1 MHRIEEEPVTLANET
16 PTTQKPSRTAKE
28 QAEIALKAAAEGR
41 WKDASEA
48 NAAILAL
55 GDAIKVEER
64 VEAQNRLA
72 KCLWELGDLAGSK
85 KEYQTT
91 LALDPL
97 NRIAERNLERL
108 KGLIKQVGK
117 KTSASSE
124 GATTPAGIFI
134 QEAGTT
140 GFAALTHVADAGT
153 LAQVNPGDA
162 VELIV
167 LGNRLIAKAN
177 GVEIGRVEPRI
188 AARLVKLIGDGN
200 TYTSGITSISG
211 GDIRIIIREE
221 HVSAGNVG
229 KVSFPTA
236 TRTSDERPYTKGS
249 FFREDEGFS
258 DDDEESYEE
267 ETPIV
272 ERPSVEPPEKTSD
285 DAFLPE
291 SEEAGSN
298 DE

>member
-1 MHRIEEEPVTLANET
+1 MKEENVTLANES
-16 PTTQKPSRTAKE
+16 PTQKPGRA
-28 QAEIALKAAAEGR
+28 ARDHADVALKAAAEGR
-41 WKDASEA
+41 WQEAADANRA
-48 NAAILAL
+48 VLAFAAE
-55 GDAIKVEER
+55 IKVEER
-64 VEAQNRLA
+64 IEAQNRLA
-72 KCLWELGDLAGSK
+72 KCLWELGDLAASK
-85 KEYQTT
+85 KEYQVT
-91 LALDPL
+91 LTLDPL

-117 KTSASSE
+117 KTTPSSE

-140 GFAALTHVADAGT
+140 GFAHLTNVADVAT

-162 VELIV
+162 VEL
-167 LGNRLIAKAN
+167 LTLSNRLVAKAN

-188 AARLVKLIGDGN
+188 AARLLKLIADGN
-200 TYTSGITSISG
+200 VYSAGITSISG

-221 HVSAGNVG
+221 SVSAKNLG

-236 TRTSDERPYTKGS
+236 TRTNDERPYTKGS

-258 DDDEESYEE
+258 DDDDDDTHED
-267 ETPIV
+267 ETPV
-272 ERPSVEPPEKTSD
+272 ADRVTAEPPEKTAD

-291 SEEAGSN
+291 SEEAGTS
-298 DE
+298 EE

>member
-1 MHRIEEEPVTLANET
+1 MTLANES
-16 PTTQKPSRTAKE
+16 PTQKPGRA
-28 QAEIALKAAAEGR
+28 ARDHADVALKAAAEGR
-41 WKDASEA
+41 WQEAADANRA
-48 NAAILAL
+48 VLAFAAE
-55 GDAIKVEER
+55 IKVEER
-64 VEAQNRLA
+64 IEAQNRLA

-85 KEYQTT
+85 KEYQVT
-91 LALDPL
+91 LTLDPL

-117 KTSASSE
+117 KTTPSSE

-140 GFAALTHVADAGT
+140 GFAHLTNVADVAT

-162 VELIV
+162 VEL
-167 LGNRLIAKAN
+167 LTLSNRLIAKAN

-188 AARLVKLIGDGN
+188 AARLLKLIADGN
-200 TYTSGITSISG
+200 VYSAGITSISG

-221 HVSAGNVG
+221 SVSAKNVG

-236 TRTSDERPYTKGS
+236 TRTNDERPYTKGS

-258 DDDEESYEE
+258 DDDDDDTYEDDAPVADRV
-267 ETPIV
+267 TA
-272 ERPSVEPPEKTSD
+272 EPPEKTAD

-291 SEEAGSN
+291 SEEAGTS
-298 DE
+298 EE

>member
-1 MHRIEEEPVTLANET
+1 MTLANES
-16 PTTQKPSRTAKE
+16 PTQKPGRA
-28 QAEIALKAAAEGR
+28 ARDHADVALKAAAEGR
-41 WKDASEA
+41 WQEA
-48 NAAILAL
+48 ADENRAVLAFAAE
-55 GDAIKVEER
+55 IKVEER
-64 VEAQNRLA
+64 IEAQNRLA

-85 KEYQTT
+85 KEYQVT
-91 LALDPL
+91 LTLDPL

-117 KTSASSE
+117 KTTPSSE

-140 GFAALTHVADAGT
+140 GFAHLTNVADVAT

-162 VELIV
+162 VELIT
-167 LGNRLIAKAN
+167 LSNRLIAKAN

-188 AARLVKLIGDGN
+188 AARLLKLIADGN
-200 TYTSGITSISG
+200 VYSAGITSISG

-221 HVSAGNVG
+221 SVSAKNLG

-236 TRTSDERPYTKGS
+236 TRTNDERPYTKGS

-258 DDDEESYEE
+258 DDDDDDTYEDDAPVADRI
-267 ETPIV
+267 TA
-272 ERPSVEPPEKTSD
+272 EPPEKTAD

-291 SEEAGSN
+291 SEEAGTS
-298 DE
+298 EE

>member
-1 MHRIEEEPVTLANET
+1 MTLANES
-16 PTTQKPSRTAKE
+16 PTQKPGRA
-28 QAEIALKAAAEGR
+28 ARDHADVALKAAAEGR
-41 WKDASEA
+41 WQEAADANRA
-48 NAAILAL
+48 VLAFAAE
-55 GDAIKVEER
+55 IKVEER
-64 VEAQNRLA
+64 IEAQNRLA

-85 KEYQTT
+85 KEYQVT
-91 LALDPL
+91 LTLDPL

-117 KTSASSE
+117 KTTPSSE

-140 GFAALTHVADAGT
+140 GFAHLTNVADVAT

-162 VELIV
+162 VEL
-167 LGNRLIAKAN
+167 LTLSNRLIAKAN
-177 GVEIGRVEPRI
+177 GIEIGRVEPRI
-188 AARLVKLIGDGN
+188 AARLFKLIADGN
-200 TYTSGITSISG
+200 VYSAGITSISG

-221 HVSAGNVG
+221 SVSAKNLG

-236 TRTSDERPYTKGS
+236 TRTNDERPYTKGS

-258 DDDEESYEE
+258 DDDDDDTYED
-267 ETPIV
+267 ETPV
-272 ERPSVEPPEKTSD
+272 ADRVTAEPPEKTAD

-291 SEEAGSN
+291 SEEAGSS
-298 DE
+298 EE

>member
-1 MHRIEEEPVTLANET
+1 VKELNMTLANES
-16 PTTQKPSRTAKE
+16 PTQKPTRA
-28 QAEIALKAAAEGR
+28 ARDHADAALKAAAEGR
-41 WKDASEA
+41 WQEA
-48 NAAILAL
+48 ADENRAVLAFAAE
-55 GDAIKVEER
+55 IKVEER
-64 VEAQNRLA
+64 IEAQNRLA

-85 KEYQTT
+85 KEYQAT

-117 KTSASSE
+117 KTTASTE

-140 GFAALTHVADAGT
+140 GFAALTNVADAGT
-153 LAQVNPGDA
+153 LAQVNPGDS

-211 GDIRIIIREE
+211 GDIRVIIREE

-249 FFREDEGFS
+249 FFRDDEGFG
-258 DDDEESYEE
+258 DDDEDTYEE
-267 ETPIV
+267 ETPAV
-272 ERPSVEPPEKTSD
+272 ERPSAEPPEKTSD

-291 SEEAGSN
+291 SEEAGHN
-298 DE
+298 DD

>member
-1 MHRIEEEPVTLANET
+1 MTLANES
-16 PTTQKPSRTAKE
+16 PTQKPGRA
-28 QAEIALKAAAEGR
+28 ARDHADVALKAAAEGR
-41 WKDASEA
+41 WQEAADANRA
-48 NAAILAL
+48 VLAFAAE
-55 GDAIKVEER
+55 IKVEER
-64 VEAQNRLA
+64 IEAQNRLA

-85 KEYQTT
+85 KEYQLT
-91 LALDPL
+91 LTLDPL

-117 KTSASSE
+117 KITPSSD

-140 GFAALTHVADAGT
+140 GFAHLTNVADVAT

-162 VELIV
+162 VEL
-167 LGNRLIAKAN
+167 LTLSNRLIAKAN

-188 AARLVKLIGDGN
+188 AARLLKLIADGN
-200 TYTSGITSISG
+200 VYSAGITSISG

-221 HVSAGNVG
+221 SVSAKNLG

-236 TRTSDERPYTKGS
+236 TRTNDERPYTKGS

-258 DDDEESYEE
+258 DDDDDDTYEDDAPVADRV
-267 ETPIV
+267 TA
-272 ERPSVEPPEKTSD
+272 EPPEKTAD

-291 SEEAGSN
+291 SEEAGTS
-298 DE
+298 EE

>member
-1 MHRIEEEPVTLANET
+1 MKEENVTLANES
-16 PTTQKPSRTAKE
+16 PTQKPGRA
-28 QAEIALKAAAEGR
+28 ARDHADVALKAAAEGR
-41 WKDASEA
+41 WQEAADANRA
-48 NAAILAL
+48 VLAFAAE
-55 GDAIKVEER
+55 IKVEER
-64 VEAQNRLA
+64 IEAQNRLA

-85 KEYQTT
+85 KEYQVT
-91 LALDPL
+91 LTLDPL

-117 KTSASSE
+117 KTTPSSE

-140 GFAALTHVADAGT
+140 GFAHLTNVADVAT

-162 VELIV
+162 VEL
-167 LGNRLIAKAN
+167 LTLSNRLIAKAN

-188 AARLVKLIGDGN
+188 AARLLKLIADGN
-200 TYTSGITSISG
+200 VYSAGITSISG

-221 HVSAGNVG
+221 SVSAKNLG

-236 TRTSDERPYTKGS
+236 TRTNDERPYTKGS

-258 DDDEESYEE
+258 DDDDDDSYEE
-267 ETPIV
+267 DAPVADRVTA
-272 ERPSVEPPEKTSD
+272 EPPEKTAD

-291 SEEAGSN
+291 SEEAGTS
-298 DE
+298 EE

>member
-1 MHRIEEEPVTLANET
+1 MTLVNES
-16 PTTQKPSRTAKE
+16 PTQKPGRA
-28 QAEIALKAAAEGR
+28 ARDHADVALKAAAEGR
-41 WKDASEA
+41 WQEAADANRA
-48 NAAILAL
+48 VLAFAAE
-55 GDAIKVEER
+55 IKVEER
-64 VEAQNRLA
+64 IEAQNRLA

-85 KEYQTT
+85 KEYQVT
-91 LALDPL
+91 LTLDPL

-117 KTSASSE
+117 KTTPSSE

-140 GFAALTHVADAGT
+140 GFAHLTNVADVAT

-162 VELIV
+162 VEL
-167 LGNRLIAKAN
+167 LTLSNRLIAKAN
-177 GVEIGRVEPRI
+177 GIEIGRVEPRI
-188 AARLVKLIGDGN
+188 AARLLKLIADGN
-200 TYTSGITSISG
+200 VYSAGITSISG

-221 HVSAGNVG
+221 SVSAKNLG

-236 TRTSDERPYTKGS
+236 TRTNDERPYTKGS

-258 DDDEESYEE
+258 DDDDDDTYEE
-267 ETPIV
+267 DAPVADRVTA
-272 ERPSVEPPEKTSD
+272 EPPEKTAD

-291 SEEAGSN
+291 SEEAGTS
-298 DE
+298 EE

>member
-1 MHRIEEEPVTLANET
+1 MKEENVTLANES
-16 PTTQKPSRTAKE
+16 PTQKPGRA
-28 QAEIALKAAAEGR
+28 ARDHADVALKAAAEGR
-41 WKDASEA
+41 WQEAADANRA
-48 NAAILAL
+48 VLAFAAE
-55 GDAIKVEER
+55 IKVEER
-64 VEAQNRLA
+64 IEAQNRLA

-85 KEYQTT
+85 KEYQVT
-91 LALDPL
+91 LTLDPL

-117 KTSASSE
+117 KTTPSSE

-140 GFAALTHVADAGT
+140 GFAHLTNVADVAT

-162 VELIV
+162 VELIT
-167 LGNRLIAKAN
+167 LSNRLIAKAN

-188 AARLVKLIGDGN
+188 AARLLKLIADGN
-200 TYTSGITSISG
+200 VYSAGITSISG

-221 HVSAGNVG
+221 SVSAKNLG

-236 TRTSDERPYTKGS
+236 TRTNDERPYTKGS

-258 DDDEESYEE
+258 DDDDDDTYEDDAPVADRI
-267 ETPIV
+267 TA
-272 ERPSVEPPEKTSD
+272 EPPEKTAD

-291 SEEAGSN
+291 SEEAGTS
-298 DE
+298 EE

>member
-1 MHRIEEEPVTLANET
+1 MTLTNES
-16 PTTQKPSRTAKE
+16 PTQKPGRA
-28 QAEIALKAAAEGR
+28 ARDHADVALKAAAEGR
-41 WKDASEA
+41 WQEAAEA
-48 NAAILAL
+48 NRAVLAFAAE
-55 GDAIKVEER
+55 IKVEER
-64 VEAQNRLA
+64 IEAQNRLA

-85 KEYQTT
+85 KEYQVT
-91 LALDPL
+91 LTLDPL

-117 KTSASSE
+117 KTTPSSE

-140 GFAALTHVADAGT
+140 GFAHLTNVADVAT

-162 VELIV
+162 VEL
-167 LGNRLIAKAN
+167 LTLSNRLIAKAN
-177 GVEIGRVEPRI
+177 GIEIGRVEPRI
-188 AARLVKLIGDGN
+188 AARLLKLIADGN
-200 TYTSGITSISG
+200 IYSAGITSISG

-221 HVSAGNVG
+221 SVSAKNLG

-236 TRTSDERPYTKGS
+236 TRTNDERPYTKGS

-258 DDDEESYEE
+258 DDDDDDTYED
-267 ETPIV
+267 ETPV
-272 ERPSVEPPEKTSD
+272 ADRVTAEPPEKTAD

-291 SEEAGSN
+291 SEEAGSS
-298 DE
+298 EE

>member
-1 MHRIEEEPVTLANET
+1 MKEENVTLANES
-16 PTTQKPSRTAKE
+16 PTQKPGRA
-28 QAEIALKAAAEGR
+28 ARDHADVALKAAAEGR
-41 WKDASEA
+41 WQEA
-48 NAAILAL
+48 AAANRAVLAF
-55 GDAIKVEER
+55 AAEIKVEER
-64 VEAQNRLA
+64 IEAQNRLA

-85 KEYQTT
+85 KEYQVT
-91 LALDPL
+91 LTLDPL

-117 KTSASSE
+117 KTTPSSE

-140 GFAALTHVADAGT
+140 GFAHLTNVADVAT

-162 VELIV
+162 VEL
-167 LGNRLIAKAN
+167 LTLSNRLIAKAN
-177 GVEIGRVEPRI
+177 GIEIGRVEPRI
-188 AARLVKLIGDGN
+188 AARLLKLIADGN
-200 TYTSGITSISG
+200 VYSAGITSISG

-221 HVSAGNVG
+221 SVSAKNLG

-236 TRTSDERPYTKGS
+236 TRTNDERPYTKGS

-258 DDDEESYEE
+258 DDDDDDTYED
-267 ETPIV
+267 ETPV
-272 ERPSVEPPEKTSD
+272 ADRVTAEPPEKTAD

-291 SEEAGSN
+291 SEEAGSS
-298 DE
+298 EE

>member
-1 MHRIEEEPVTLANET
+1 MKEENVTLANES
-16 PTTQKPSRTAKE
+16 PTQKPGRA
-28 QAEIALKAAAEGR
+28 ARDHADVALKAAAEGR
-41 WKDASEA
+41 WQEAADANRA
-48 NAAILAL
+48 VLAFAAE
-55 GDAIKVEER
+55 IKVEER
-64 VEAQNRLA
+64 IEAQNRLA

-85 KEYQTT
+85 KEYQVT
-91 LALDPL
+91 LTLDPL

-117 KTSASSE
+117 KTTPSSE

-140 GFAALTHVADAGT
+140 GFDHLTNVADVAT

-162 VELIV
+162 VEL
-167 LGNRLIAKAN
+167 LTLSNRLIAKAN
-177 GVEIGRVEPRI
+177 GIEIGRVEPRI
-188 AARLVKLIGDGN
+188 AARLLKLIADGN
-200 TYTSGITSISG
+200 VYSAGITSISG

-221 HVSAGNVG
+221 SVSAKNLG

-236 TRTSDERPYTKGS
+236 TRTNDERPYTKGS

-258 DDDEESYEE
+258 DDDDDDTYED
-267 ETPIV
+267 ETPV
-272 ERPSVEPPEKTSD
+272 ADRVTAEPPEKTAD

-291 SEEAGSN
+291 SEEAGSS
-298 DE
+298 EE

>member
-1 MHRIEEEPVTLANET
+1 MTLANES
-16 PTTQKPSRTAKE
+16 PTQKPGRA
-28 QAEIALKAAAEGR
+28 ARDHADVALKAAAEGR
-41 WKDASEA
+41 WQEAADANRA
-48 NAAILAL
+48 VLAFAAE
-55 GDAIKVEER
+55 IKVEER
-64 VEAQNRLA
+64 IEAQNRLA

-85 KEYQTT
+85 KEYQVT
-91 LALDPL
+91 LTLDPL

-117 KTSASSE
+117 KTTPSSE

-140 GFAALTHVADAGT
+140 GFAHLTNVADVAT

-162 VELIV
+162 VEL
-167 LGNRLIAKAN
+167 LTLSNRLIAKAN
-177 GVEIGRVEPRI
+177 GIEIGRVEPRI
-188 AARLVKLIGDGN
+188 AARLFKLIADGN
-200 TYTSGITSISG
+200 IYSAGITSISG

-221 HVSAGNVG
+221 SVSAKNLG

-236 TRTSDERPYTKGS
+236 TRTNDERPYTKGS

-258 DDDEESYEE
+258 DDDDDDTYED
-267 ETPIV
+267 ETPV
-272 ERPSVEPPEKTSD
+272 ADRVTAEPPEKTAD

-291 SEEAGSN
+291 SEEAGSS
-298 DE
+298 EE

>member
-1 MHRIEEEPVTLANET
+1 VTLVNES
-16 PTTQKPSRTAKE
+16 PTQKPGRA
-28 QAEIALKAAAEGR
+28 ARDHADVALKAAAEGR
-41 WKDASEA
+41 WQEAADANRA
-48 NAAILAL
+48 VLAFAAE
-55 GDAIKVEER
+55 IKVEER
-64 VEAQNRLA
+64 IEAQNRLA

-85 KEYQTT
+85 KEYQVT
-91 LALDPL
+91 LTLDPL

-108 KGLIKQVGK
+108 KGLIKEVGK
-117 KTSASSE
+117 KTTPSSE

-140 GFAALTHVADAGT
+140 GFAHLTNVADVAT

-162 VELIV
+162 VEL
-167 LGNRLIAKAN
+167 LTLSNRLIAKAN

-188 AARLVKLIGDGN
+188 AARLLKLIADGN
-200 TYTSGITSISG
+200 VYSAGITSISG

-221 HVSAGNVG
+221 SVSAKNLG

-236 TRTSDERPYTKGS
+236 TRTNDERPYTKGS

-258 DDDEESYEE
+258 DDDDDDTYEDDAPVADRV
-267 ETPIV
+267 TA
-272 ERPSVEPPEKTSD
+272 EPPEKTAD

-291 SEEAGSN
+291 SEEAGSS
-298 DE
+298 EE

>member
-1 MHRIEEEPVTLANET
+1 MTLANET

-28 QAEIALKAAAEGR
+28 QADIALKAAAAGR
-41 WKDASEA
+41 WQEASEA
-48 NAAILAL
+48 NNAILAL

-64 VEAQNRLA
+64 IEAQNRLA
-72 KCLWELGDLAGSK
+72 KCLWEQGDLAGSK
-85 KEYQTT
+85 KEYQVT
-91 LALDPL
+91 LTLDPL

-117 KTSASSE
+117 KTTPSSE

-140 GFAALTHVADAGT
+140 GFAHLTNVADVAT

-162 VELIV
+162 VEL
-167 LGNRLIAKAN
+167 LTLSNRLIAKAN
-177 GVEIGRVEPRI
+177 GIEIGRVEPRI
-188 AARLVKLIGDGN
+188 AARLLKLIADGN
-200 TYTSGITSISG
+200 VYSAGITSISG

-221 HVSAGNVG
+221 SVSAKNLG

-236 TRTSDERPYTKGS
+236 TRTNDERPYTKGS

-258 DDDEESYEE
+258 DDDDDDTYED
-267 ETPIV
+267 ETPV
-272 ERPSVEPPEKTSD
+272 ADRVTAEPPEKTAD

-291 SEEAGSN
+291 SEEAGSS
-298 DE
+298 EE

>member
-1 MHRIEEEPVTLANET
+1 MTLVNES
-16 PTTQKPSRTAKE
+16 PTQKPGRA
-28 QAEIALKAAAEGR
+28 ARDHADVALKAAAEGR
-41 WKDASEA
+41 WQEAADANRA
-48 NAAILAL
+48 VLAFAAE
-55 GDAIKVEER
+55 IKVEER
-64 VEAQNRLA
+64 IEAQNRLA

-85 KEYQTT
+85 KEYQVT
-91 LALDPL
+91 LTLDPL

-117 KTSASSE
+117 KTTPSSE

-140 GFAALTHVADAGT
+140 GFAHLTNVADVAT

-162 VELIV
+162 VEL
-167 LGNRLIAKAN
+167 LTLSNRLIAKAN

-188 AARLVKLIGDGN
+188 AARLLKLIADGN
-200 TYTSGITSISG
+200 VYSAGITSISG

-221 HVSAGNVG
+221 SISAKNLG

-236 TRTSDERPYTKGS
+236 TRTNDERPYTKGS

-258 DDDEESYEE
+258 DDDDDDTYEDDAPAADRV
-267 ETPIV
+267 TA
-272 ERPSVEPPEKTSD
+272 EPPEKTAD

-291 SEEAGSN
+291 SEEAGTS
-298 DE
+298 EE

>member
-1 MHRIEEEPVTLANET
+1 MTLVNES
-16 PTTQKPSRTAKE
+16 PTQKPGRA
-28 QAEIALKAAAEGR
+28 ARDHADVALKAAAEGR
-41 WKDASEA
+41 WQEAADANRA
-48 NAAILAL
+48 VLAFAAE
-55 GDAIKVEER
+55 IKVEER
-64 VEAQNRLA
+64 IEAQNRLA
-72 KCLWELGDLAGSK
+72 KCLWELGDLAASK
-85 KEYQTT
+85 KEYQVT
-91 LALDPL
+91 LTLDPL

-117 KTSASSE
+117 KTTPSSE

-140 GFAALTHVADAGT
+140 GFAHLTNVADVAT

-162 VELIV
+162 VEL
-167 LGNRLIAKAN
+167 LTLSNRLIAKAN

-188 AARLVKLIGDGN
+188 AARLLKLIADGN
-200 TYTSGITSISG
+200 VYSAGITSISG

-221 HVSAGNVG
+221 SVSAKNLG

-236 TRTSDERPYTKGS
+236 TRTNDERPYTKGS

-258 DDDEESYEE
+258 DDDDDDTYEDDAPVADRV
-267 ETPIV
+267 TA
-272 ERPSVEPPEKTSD
+272 EPPEKTAD

-291 SEEAGSN
+291 SEEAGSS
-298 DE
+298 EE

>member
-1 MHRIEEEPVTLANET
+1 VTLANET

-28 QAEIALKAAAEGR
+28 QAEVALKAAAEGR

-48 NAAILAL
+48 NSAILAL

-64 VEAQNRLA
+64 IEAQNRLA

-85 KEYQTT
+85 KEYQAT

-108 KGLIKQVGK
+108 KGLIKKVGK
-117 KTSASSE
+117 KITASSE
-124 GATTPAGIFI
+124 GATTPAGVFI

-153 LAQVNPGDA
+153 LAQVNPGDS
-162 VELIV
+162 VELAV

-177 GVEIGRVEPRI
+177 GIEIGRVEPRI

-200 TYTSGITSISG
+200 SYTSGITSISG

-249 FFREDEGFS
+249 FFREDEGFG
-258 DDDEESYEE
+258 DDDEDTYEE
-267 ETPIV
+267 ELPIA
-272 ERPSVEPPEKTSD
+272 ERPSVEPPETTSD

-291 SEEAGSN
+291 SEEAGSSN
-298 DE
+298 DD

>member
-1 MHRIEEEPVTLANET
+1 MKEENVTLANES
-16 PTTQKPSRTAKE
+16 PTQKPGRA
-28 QAEIALKAAAEGR
+28 ARDHADVALKAAAEGR
-41 WKDASEA
+41 WQEAADANRA
-48 NAAILAL
+48 VLAFAAE
-55 GDAIKVEER
+55 IKVEDR
-64 VEAQNRLA
+64 IEAQNRLA

-85 KEYQTT
+85 KEYQVT
-91 LALDPL
+91 LTLDPL

-117 KTSASSE
+117 KTTPSSE

-140 GFAALTHVADAGT
+140 GFAHLTNVADVAT

-162 VELIV
+162 VEL
-167 LGNRLIAKAN
+167 LTLSNRLIAKAN

-188 AARLVKLIGDGN
+188 AARLLKLIADGN
-200 TYTSGITSISG
+200 VYSAGITSISG

-221 HVSAGNVG
+221 SVSAKNIG

-236 TRTSDERPYTKGS
+236 TRTNDERPYTKGS

-258 DDDEESYEE
+258 DDDDDDTYEDDAPVADRV
-267 ETPIV
+267 TA
-272 ERPSVEPPEKTSD
+272 EPPEKTAD

-291 SEEAGSN
+291 SEEVGTS
-298 DE
+298 EE

>member
-1 MHRIEEEPVTLANET
+1 MTLANES
-16 PTTQKPSRTAKE
+16 PTQKPGRA
-28 QAEIALKAAAEGR
+28 ARDHADVALKAAAEGR
-41 WKDASEA
+41 WQEAADANRA
-48 NAAILAL
+48 VLAFAAE
-55 GDAIKVEER
+55 IKVEER
-64 VEAQNRLA
+64 IEAQNRLA

-85 KEYQTT
+85 KEYQVT
-91 LALDPL
+91 LTLDPL

-117 KTSASSE
+117 KTTPSSE

-140 GFAALTHVADAGT
+140 GFAHLTNVADVAT

-162 VELIV
+162 VEL
-167 LGNRLIAKAN
+167 LTLSNRLIAKAN

-188 AARLVKLIGDGN
+188 AARLLKLIADGN
-200 TYTSGITSISG
+200 VYSAGITSISG

-221 HVSAGNVG
+221 SVSAKNLG

-236 TRTSDERPYTKGS
+236 TRTNDERPYTKGS

-258 DDDEESYEE
+258 DDDDDDTYEDDAPVADRV
-267 ETPIV
+267 TA
-272 ERPSVEPPEKTSD
+272 EPPEKTAD

-291 SEEAGSN
+291 SEEAGTS
-298 DE
+298 EE

>member
-1 MHRIEEEPVTLANET
+1 MKEENVTLVNES
-16 PTTQKPSRTAKE
+16 PTQKPGRA
-28 QAEIALKAAAEGR
+28 ARDHADVALKAAAEGR
-41 WKDASEA
+41 WQEAADANRA
-48 NAAILAL
+48 VLAFAAE
-55 GDAIKVEER
+55 IKVEER
-64 VEAQNRLA
+64 IEAQNRLA

-85 KEYQTT
+85 KEYQVT
-91 LALDPL
+91 LTLDPL

-117 KTSASSE
+117 KTTPSSE

-140 GFAALTHVADAGT
+140 GFAHLTNVADVAT

-162 VELIV
+162 VEL
-167 LGNRLIAKAN
+167 LTLSNRLIAKAN

-188 AARLVKLIGDGN
+188 AARLLKLIADGN
-200 TYTSGITSISG
+200 VYSAGITSISG

-221 HVSAGNVG
+221 SVSAKNLG

-236 TRTSDERPYTKGS
+236 TRTNDERPYTKGS

-258 DDDEESYEE
+258 DDDDDDTYEE
-267 ETPIV
+267 DAPVADRVTA
-272 ERPSVEPPEKTSD
+272 EPPEKTAD

-291 SEEAGSN
+291 SEEAGTS
-298 DE
+298 EE

>member
-1 MHRIEEEPVTLANET
+1 MTLANES
-16 PTTQKPSRTAKE
+16 PTQKPGRA
-28 QAEIALKAAAEGR
+28 ARDHADVALKAAAEGR
-41 WKDASEA
+41 WQEAADANRA
-48 NAAILAL
+48 VLAFAAE
-55 GDAIKVEER
+55 IKVEER
-64 VEAQNRLA
+64 IEAQNRLA

-85 KEYQTT
+85 KEYQVT
-91 LALDPL
+91 LTLDPL

-117 KTSASSE
+117 KTTPSSE

-140 GFAALTHVADAGT
+140 GFAHLTNVADVAT

-162 VELIV
+162 VEL
-167 LGNRLIAKAN
+167 LTLSNRLIAKAN
-177 GVEIGRVEPRI
+177 GIEIGRVEPRI
-188 AARLVKLIGDGN
+188 AARLLKLIADGN
-200 TYTSGITSISG
+200 VYSAGITSISG

-221 HVSAGNVG
+221 SVSAKNIG

-236 TRTSDERPYTKGS
+236 TRTNDERPYTKGS

-258 DDDEESYEE
+258 EDDDDDTYED
-267 ETPIV
+267 ETPV
-272 ERPSVEPPEKTSD
+272 ADRVTAEPPEKTAD

-291 SEEAGSN
+291 SEEAGTS
-298 DE
+298 EE

>member
-1 MHRIEEEPVTLANET
+1 MKEENVTLVNES
-16 PTTQKPSRTAKE
+16 PTQKPGRA
-28 QAEIALKAAAEGR
+28 ARDHADVALKAAAEGR
-41 WKDASEA
+41 WQEAADANRA
-48 NAAILAL
+48 VLAFAAE
-55 GDAIKVEER
+55 IKVEER
-64 VEAQNRLA
+64 IEAQNRLA

-85 KEYQTT
+85 KEYQVT
-91 LALDPL
+91 LTLDPL

-117 KTSASSE
+117 KTTPSSE

-140 GFAALTHVADAGT
+140 GFAHLTNVADVAT

-162 VELIV
+162 VEL
-167 LGNRLIAKAN
+167 LTLSNRLIAKAN
-177 GVEIGRVEPRI
+177 GIEIGRVEPRI
-188 AARLVKLIGDGN
+188 AARLLKLIADGN
-200 TYTSGITSISG
+200 VYSAGITSISG

-221 HVSAGNVG
+221 SVSAKNLG

-236 TRTSDERPYTKGS
+236 TRTNDERPYTKGS

-258 DDDEESYEE
+258 DDDDDDTYEDDAPVADRV
-267 ETPIV
+267 TA
-272 ERPSVEPPEKTSD
+272 EPPEKTAD

-291 SEEAGSN
+291 SEEAGSS
-298 DE
+298 EE

>member
-1 MHRIEEEPVTLANET
+1 MTLANES
-16 PTTQKPSRTAKE
+16 PTQKPGRA
-28 QAEIALKAAAEGR
+28 ARDHADVALKAAAEGR
-41 WKDASEA
+41 WQEAADANRA
-48 NAAILAL
+48 VLAFAAE
-55 GDAIKVEER
+55 IKVEER
-64 VEAQNRLA
+64 IEAQNRLA

-85 KEYQTT
+85 KEYQVT
-91 LALDPL
+91 LTLDPL

-117 KTSASSE
+117 KTTPSSE

-140 GFAALTHVADAGT
+140 GFAHLTNVADVAT

-162 VELIV
+162 VEL
-167 LGNRLIAKAN
+167 LTLSNRLIAKAN
-177 GVEIGRVEPRI
+177 GLEIGRVEPRI
-188 AARLVKLIGDGN
+188 AARLLKLIADGN
-200 TYTSGITSISG
+200 VYSAGITSISG

-221 HVSAGNVG
+221 SVSAKNLG

-236 TRTSDERPYTKGS
+236 TRTNDERPYTKGS

-258 DDDEESYEE
+258 DDDDDDTYEE
-267 ETPIV
+267 DAPVADRVTA
-272 ERPSVEPPEKTSD
+272 EPPEKTAD

-291 SEEAGSN
+291 SEEVGTS
-298 DE
+298 EE

>member
-1 MHRIEEEPVTLANET
+1 MKEENVTLANES
-16 PTTQKPSRTAKE
+16 PTQKPGRA
-28 QAEIALKAAAEGR
+28 ARDHADVALKAAAEGR
-41 WKDASEA
+41 WQEAADANRA
-48 NAAILAL
+48 VLAFAAE
-55 GDAIKVEER
+55 IKVEER
-64 VEAQNRLA
+64 IEAQNRLA

-85 KEYQTT
+85 KEYQVT
-91 LALDPL
+91 LTLDPL

-117 KTSASSE
+117 KTTPSSE

-140 GFAALTHVADAGT
+140 GFAHLTNVADVAT

-162 VELIV
+162 VEL
-167 LGNRLIAKAN
+167 LTLSNRLIAKAN
-177 GVEIGRVEPRI
+177 GIEIGRVEPRI
-188 AARLVKLIGDGN
+188 AARLLKLIADGN
-200 TYTSGITSISG
+200 IYSAGITSISG

-221 HVSAGNVG
+221 SVSAKNFG

-236 TRTSDERPYTKGS
+236 TRTNDERPYTKGS

-258 DDDEESYEE
+258 DDDDDDTYED
-267 ETPIV
+267 ETPV
-272 ERPSVEPPEKTSD
+272 ADRVTAEPPEKTAD

-291 SEEAGSN
+291 SEEAGSS
-298 DE
+298 EE